1 MEIAIIGGGEVVI
14 RFIDKAGRTL
24 LQERITVS
32 GSPKIQARRIV
43 DLTLNT
49 IEGRAMIAPVLT
61 QQSNPK
67 QRVTFD
73 GENPSRFAR
82 RRCKEIGCDAAT
94 ARSAENGKAPAPVS
108 GRGPAAARD
117 ERGLD
122 RLMQSVLRGKP
133 RRR

>member
-67 QRVTFD
+67 QRVT

-82 RRCKEIGCDAAT
+82 RRCKVIGCDAAT
-94 ARSAENGKAPAPVS
+94 ARSAANGKAPAPAS

-117 ERGLD
+117 DRGLD